1 MKSDCFEIIY
11 VFVQQMR
18 GAKGHGQWLNNNN
31 FHGIVDSE
39 IPFAVNSFFLQIGFH
54 SNKNDDLSSV
64 FQSHQHKIQKRQDF
78 ILFQLFFFCFNPDCT
93 FRFIGLASLIV
104 LLNFHDL
111 HGSRPLPV
119 GAVAFFYSHYSVP
132 DLYDHRHPSLSQ
144 VLKMAIVF

>member
-1 MKSDCFEIIY
+1 
-11 VFVQQMR
+11 MR

-39 IPFAVNSFFLQIGFH
+39 IPFAVNSFLQIGFH
-54 SNKNDDLSSV
+54 SNENDDLSSV
-64 FQSHQHKIQKRQDF
+64 FKATNTIYRKGRISYCSNY
-78 ILFQLFFFCFNPDCT
+78 FFFCFNPDCT

-119 GAVAFFYSHYSVP
+119 GAVAFFYSHYSFP
-132 DLYDHRHPSLSQ
+132 DLYDHRHPSLS
-144 VLKMAIVF
+144 